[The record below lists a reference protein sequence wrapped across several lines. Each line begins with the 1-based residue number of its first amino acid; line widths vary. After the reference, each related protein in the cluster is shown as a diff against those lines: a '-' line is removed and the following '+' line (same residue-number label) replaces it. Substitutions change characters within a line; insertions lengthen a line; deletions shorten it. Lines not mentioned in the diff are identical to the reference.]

1 MINNYDIFWQ
11 TRPHRQITID
21 YDLQNSTSQQ
31 YLPQHHQQNQRAL
44 SSLGNSSSTDNTSS
58 VPNSPAKVEPP
69 KQQFVRAEQ
78 PVLPKPTSINAV
90 VEGVGIQH
98 RRTNSGSSSRD
109 NYRASLRAKHRRDM
123 QEKVL
128 RQQEQQQA
136 TSRNG
141 PSNPS
146 SQPSNRIFGAI
157 KKQPISSQNRG
168 KCMSV

>member
-1 MINNYDIFWQ
+1 MRLHYCLQ

-21 YDLQNSTSQQ
+21 YDIQNSNSQT
-31 YLPQHHQQNQRAL
+31 YLPHHQQNQRAL
-44 SSLGNSSSTDNTSS
+44 SSLENSSSTDNTSS

-69 KQQFVRAEQ
+69 KHQFIRAEQ
-78 PVLPKPTSINAV
+78 LVLPKPSSNAV
-90 VEGVGIQH
+90 VDGVGIQH

-128 RQQEQQQA
+128 RQQEQQQNNQ

-141 PSNPS
+141 PSNPN
-146 SQPSNRIFGAI
+146 SQSSNRVLGAI

-168 KCMSV
+168 T